1 MRTSVHPSIC
11 PSIKSLTEA
20 GSGLPDTGSGLPEAG
35 SALQEAVSGPLEA
48 GSGLPQ
54 AGSALQEAGSG
65 LPEAGSSPTDF
76 LCILQDI
83 IPLGT
88 AAQNLLVAPFGF
100 LDLPSDHSIALHNCP
115 EPPSDPQMTFLWM
128 AQIDFPQPLK
138 WPP

>member
-1 MRTSVHPSIC
+1 MLTSVYPSIC

-20 GSGLPDTGSGLPEAG
+20 GSGLPEAG
-35 SALQEAVSGPLEA
+35 SALQEAGSGPLEA

-54 AGSALQEAGSG
+54 AGSALPEAGSG

-83 IPLGT
+83 IPLGA
-88 AAQNLLVAPFGF
+88 AAQNLLVASFGF

-115 EPPSDPQMTFLWM
+115 EPPSDPQMTFLRM